1 MPIPRKECIIVA
13 GPTASGKTALAI
25 RLAQTFKT
33 AIVSADS
40 RQCYREM
47 RIGVARPTPEELSA
61 APHYFIANHSVTEK
75 INAAS
80 FAREAK
86 TYLDQIFQDNDK
98 AIVCGGTGLY
108 IKALTEGLD
117 EIPEIPAETRTQVIN
132 LHRDKGMLGLQEA
145 LLKLD
150 PLFGDK
156 GDINNPNRVMRA
168 LEVALHTGMPISHFQ
183 LGEGH
188 QKISGTLNCHFSYQ
202 ILDLPREAL
211 YQRINLRVDEMI
223 AAGLEDEVRS
233 LIAHQELPALR
244 TVGYQEFFDYFDGLI
259 SKEEAI
265 GKIKQHTRNYAKRQ
279 ITWFNKVKAGLA
291 PEQHFSM

>member
-1 MPIPRKECIIVA
+1 MSMPKKECIIVA

-25 RLAQTFKT
+25 RLAQLFKT
-33 AIVSADS
+33 AIISADS

-47 RIGVARPTPEELSA
+47 RIGVARPSPEELAA
-61 APHYFIANHSVTEK
+61 APHYFIANHSIMEQ

-80 FAREAK
+80 FAKEAWS
-86 TYLDQIFQDNDK
+86 YLDKIFQENDK

-117 EIPEIPAETRTQVIN
+117 EIPEIPAEIRTKVIN
-132 LHRDKGMLGLQEA
+132 LHREKGMLGLQDA

-168 LEVALHTGMPISHFQ
+168 LEVVIHTGSPISHFQ
-183 LGEGH
+183 LGGGH
-188 QKISGTLNCHFSYQ
+188 QKISGTFDCHFSYQ
-202 ILDLPREAL
+202 ILDLPREEL
-211 YQRINLRVDEMI
+211 YQRINLRVDNMVT
-223 AAGLEDEVRS
+223 AGLEDEVRS
-233 LIAHQELPALR
+233 LIAHRDLPALR

-279 ITWFNKVKAGLA
+279 MTWFKKVKAGLA
-291 PEQHFSM
+291 PDQQFSF

>member
-1 MPIPRKECIIVA
+1 MPMPRKECIIVA

-47 RIGVARPTPEELSA
+47 RIGVARPTTEELSA
-61 APHYFIANHSVTEK
+61 APHYFIANHSVTEQ

-80 FAREAK
+80 FAKEAWS
-86 TYLDQIFQDNDK
+86 YLEKIFLENDK

-168 LEVALHTGMPISHFQ
+168 LEVALHTGMPISQFQ
-183 LGEGH
+183 LGGVQ
-188 QKISGTLNCHFSYQ
+188 QKKGGTFDCHFSYK
-202 ILDLPREAL
+202 IIELPREEL

-233 LIAHQELPALR
+233 LIAHRELPALR
-244 TVGYQEFFDYFDGLI
+244 TVGYQELFDYFDGLI

-279 ITWFNKVKAGLA
+279 MTWFNKVKAGLA
-291 PEQHFSM
+291 PDQHFSM